1 MAQIFQPE
9 LTDSF
14 EIKSNTVSQSDNVM
28 KTVQEIYNYGVNSN
42 YGNCF
47 ILYDNADNF
56 LQNKGGY
63 QIRYFYLTSLLTP
76 RKIYL
81 GSSNYLYNNG
91 AIAGGRKIQHAIG
104 VAVRMRSGE
113 YETINVATF
122 STNGNSYSTIVNT
135 NENFTT
141 STGGLYGATI
151 YVNEDDY
158 GSDYYTSYY
167 GSGLH
172 PEYDE
177 VIYIDPSIYDELY
190 IDGQLV
196 PKANA
201 TIRVNYYLPDDNYEY
216 ARITYKKNE
225 KPESVN
231 DGTIVPISPNDS
243 YVDIPKFVEGQSYWF
258 KIFTDK
264 SESEAFPYT
273 VGEIP
278 GPVIPPDLQP
288 YVDLLASY
296 GVGTNQTSSL
306 LDCQNYSGNS
316 NTVSMEGYSVCIAGN
331 FNVNGNQY
339 DFYVMDNCDIRVTNN
354 SGSISVEYSCTMAPY
369 NTIKTW
375 GRSMWGEY
383 SESGNRIEYLALGT
397 WTPAVPLNF
406 YQPYN
411 VDNVGITFTTSFNSM
426 VDCMNYLT
434 QHFRR
439 CNLYVD
445 GMQWLNV
452 N

>member
-56 LQNKGGY
+56 LKNKGGY
-63 QIRYFYLTSLLTP
+63 QIRYFTLTSLLTP

-91 AIAGGRKIQHAIG
+91 AIAGGTKIQHAIG

-141 STGGLYGATI
+141 STGGLYGATV

-201 TIRVNYYLPDDNYEY
+201 TIRVNYYLPDDDYKY

-243 YVDIPKFVEGQSYWF
+243 YVDIQKFVEGQSYWF

-273 VGEIP
+273 VGEILSSWQNVSLP
-278 GPVIPPDLQP
+278 CVTG
-288 YVDLLASY
+288 
-296 GVGTNQTSSL
+296 TSSNDDL
-306 LDCQNYSGNS
+306 W
-316 NTVSMEGYSVCIAGN
+316 TT
-331 FNVNGNQY
+331 QY
-339 DFYVMDNCDIRVTNN
+339 DDWVSNLPDGITLTYLPSEVFNIPKGSTSWLFGDSSWGIMITCGSASDIQMSRWYNGSIVARTDWFASTSWITSGLYKISIFAAKNDVENKGSMPWIINYNNGQSYFISTFGFNN
-354 SGSISVEYSCTMAPY
+354 SQTY
-369 NTIKTW
+369 
-375 GRSMWGEY
+375 
-383 SESGNRIEYLALGT
+383 
-397 WTPAVPLNF
+397 
-406 YQPYN
+406 
-411 VDNVGITFTTSFNSM
+411 D
-426 VDCMNYLT
+426 
-434 QHFRR
+434 
-439 CNLYVD
+439 
-445 GMQWLNV
+445 WLNQ
-452 N
+452 